1 MLKGANRGE
10 NSMLTVHRAQSDGD
24 QVLEEV
30 AEVHDVCLEGKPI
43 VDGESQ
49 TVTIAKLLNSLQRI
63 KLPTAEIG
71 EKVDHT
77 FAEGFKLGVLDVKV
91 AVTELEVF
99 FSDGPNSDVA
109 KAKVTLDAF
118 RL

>member
-49 TVTIAKLLNSLQRI
+49 TVTIAKCLNRLQGI
-63 KLPTAEIG
+63 ELPATQIG
-71 EKVDHT
+71 EKIDHT
-77 FAEGFKLGVLDVKV
+77 FAKGLVLG
-91 AVTELEVF
+91 
-99 FSDGPNSDVA
+99 P
-109 KAKVTLDAF
+109 
-118 RL
+118 